1 MTISSIGS
9 LTAGQQKA
17 DTVEA
22 TPEQRKAARDFEAIF
37 LRQMLSGLEKGSGLA
52 GTDKSNGAQIFGSMM
67 VGALADTA
75 AEGGGIGLSELILK
89 AMLPPSVD
97 AKPQLA
103 SASGAA
109 QPGALQAATPTA
121 PDVASAAF
129 EASVAMKSLP
139 NRSSRIGTPS
149 RALTEA
155 RSRLMLEVPRGMD
168 REGVLLRGGIPE
180 VRAAGSPEV
189 SAPEGVRGAGKSG
202 EGNRR

>member
-52 GTDKSNGAQIFGSMM
+52 GADKSNGAQIFGSMM
-67 VGALADTA
+67 VSALADTA

-89 AMLPPSVD
+89 AMLPPG
-97 AKPQLA
+97 AQTKPVLG
-103 SASGAA
+103 SASGTP
-109 QPGALQAATPTA
+109 QPGALQAATPAA
-121 PDVASAAF
+121 PDVTTAAF
-129 EASVAMKSLP
+129 EASLAMQSLP

-155 RSRLMLEVPRGMD
+155 RSRLMLDVPRGID
-168 REGVLLRGGIPE
+168 SDGDLLRGGLQ
-180 VRAAGSPEV
+180 VGSVQPV
-189 SAPEGVRGAGKSG
+189 DVQSAGKFG
-202 EGNRR
+202 EGRRR

>member
-37 LRQMLSGLEKGSGLA
+37 LRQLLSGLEKGSGLA
-52 GTDKSNGAQIFGSMM
+52 GSDKSNGAQIFGSMM

-89 AMLPPSVD
+89 AMLPPSE
-97 AKPQLA
+97 AKPSLP
-103 SASGAA
+103 SASGTA
-109 QPGALQAATPTA
+109 QPGALQGATPTA
-121 PDVASAAF
+121 PDVTTAAF
-129 EASVAMKSLP
+129 DASLAMESQP

-155 RSRLMLEVPRGMD
+155 RSRLMLEVPRGND
-168 REGVLLRGGIPE
+168 SDGVLQRGNSLGVQELLGAEAPQQG
-180 VRAAGSPEV
+180 AAVFRVGS
-189 SAPEGVRGAGKSG
+189 
-202 EGNRR
+202 RR